1 MIILGNNTAG
11 LNGKLESLKR
21 IIEICQPV
29 KLRKTGTVKLKQFI
43 VFEKNRGSSAG
54 GGLMTIVHENMEP
67 VEIPNEHSEFLEV
80 DINGSFGSIRTINCY
95 GPQENLP
102 IEIRTEFFLELETRI
117 ISAKE
122 NQKLICLQFDA
133 NSKLGR
139 NIIPGDP
146 HDISSNGKI
155 LLEVLKRQD
164 LIVVNSTK
172 KCSGLITRTR
182 NTSRSQEESVIDFF
196 VVCREMF
203 EKVLKMTIDEDT
215 KYVLTKF
222 YKYKTKTS
230 IVESD
235 HNLMTLELVFKWNQK
250 IKIDRKEI
258 YNLRNIECQE
268 EFTKNTSNNEKLI
281 DVINNENIITGGAK
295 WIKELKHN
303 VAKSFK
309 KIRVSKT
316 KEKPSRELHELF
328 VEREYLK
335 RNIKNIKNR
344 INEEEYSQSNKKLE
358 KKLKD
363 IENKIADI
371 EAEKNFEVI
380 KEHVNHLI
388 DDTDNLNCIKMWEL
402 KKKLGAN
409 NKTTTPAAKKNT
421 DGKLVTTSVQLK
433 ELYKNTYIKRMEHRK
448 MKPELQNM
456 YKIKMDLYQLRIEV
470 CKKTKSSDW
479 SEKDLLKVLKS
490 LKKKKS
496 PDSDGLIYEL

>member
-1 MIILGNNTAG
+1 M
-11 LNGKLESLKR
+11 
-21 IIEICQPV
+21 
-29 KLRKTGTVKLKQFI
+29 
-43 VFEKNRGSSAG
+43 
-54 GGLMTIVHENMEP
+54 
-67 VEIPNEHSEFLEV
+67 
-80 DINGSFGSIRTINCY
+80 
-95 GPQENLP
+95 
-102 IEIRTEFFLELETRI
+102 
-117 ISAKE
+117 
-122 NQKLICLQFDA
+122 
-133 NSKLGR
+133 
-139 NIIPGDP
+139 
-146 HDISSNGKI
+146 
-155 LLEVLKRQD
+155 
-164 LIVVNSTK
+164 
-172 KCSGLITRTR
+172 
-182 NTSRSQEESVIDFF
+182 
-196 VVCREMF
+196 
-203 EKVLKMTIDEDT
+203 
-215 KYVLTKF
+215 
-222 YKYKTKTS
+222 
-230 IVESD
+230 
-235 HNLMTLELVFKWNQK
+235 
-250 IKIDRKEI
+250 
-258 YNLRNIECQE
+258 
-268 EFTKNTSNNEKLI
+268 I

-316 KEKPSRELHELF
+316 KEKPSRELQELF
-328 VEREYLK
+328 VEREYMK
-335 RNIKNIKNR
+335 RNIKDIKNR
-344 INEEEYSQSNKKLE
+344 INEEEYSQSNKILE

-363 IENKIADI
+363 VENKIADI